1 MLNSSNKPPN
11 VAIILCGGLGKRLR
25 NAVSGIP
32 KPMAP
37 IKNKPFLHYLINFWK
52 NKGINIFILSTGYL
66 GSCIKD
72 YFGNEFEGS
81 LITYVQEELPLGT
94 GGAIKKA
101 LKCMQY
107 EADNLIVLNG
117 DTWND
122 INIKSL
128 INDFHKSNHA
138 ITMCIKKIDK
148 NDRYGSLNLDKSN
161 EVVSF
166 CNKTGGPIINT
177 GCYLLNTQVIANQLF
192 SFNQKFSFESDVLPV
207 LAAKRMVN
215 ASWQGHNFID
225 IGIPNDYYKFIDNLE
240 QFIP

>member
-1 MLNSSNKPPN
+1 MLNSSNTPPN

-25 NAVSGIP
+25 KAVSGIP

-37 IKNKPFLHYLINFWK
+37 IKNKPFLYYLINFWK

-72 YFGNEFEGS
+72 YFGYEFEGS
-81 LITYVQEELPLGT
+81 LIQYIEEELPLGT

-101 LKCMQY
+101 LQFMEC
-107 EADNLIVLNG
+107 ECDNLILVNG

-122 INIKSL
+122 INIESL
-128 INDFHKSNHA
+128 VNDFYKSNHA

-161 EVVSF
+161 EIISF
-166 CNKTGGPIINT
+166 CNEIGGSIINT
-177 GCYLLNTQVIANQLF
+177 GCYLLNKQVISNQLF
-192 SFNQKFSFESDVLPV
+192 SFNEKFSFEIDILPI
-207 LAAKRMVN
+207 LAEKRMLN

-225 IGIPNDYYKFIDNLE
+225 IGIPNDYYKFIKNLD
-240 QFIP
+240 QFIE